1 MKGKEVIDT
10 SPLYFMERSIKMPV
24 ENLLQPLVRFG
35 DSYKCVPLACL
46 LVIVEYLKEM
56 YLKEKGTLP

>member
-1 MKGKEVIDT
+1 
-10 SPLYFMERSIKMPV
+10 MPV